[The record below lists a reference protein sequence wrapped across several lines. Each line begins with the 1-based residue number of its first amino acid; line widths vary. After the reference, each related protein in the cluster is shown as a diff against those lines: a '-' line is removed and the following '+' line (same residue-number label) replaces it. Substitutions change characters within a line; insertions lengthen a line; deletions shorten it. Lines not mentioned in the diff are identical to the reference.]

1 MSTTQ
6 QLHGQWWAADAADR
20 TVYGVL
26 TLGDDAEP
34 RLDLGG
40 ELLGFSRDSV
50 TVHGSSGGRA
60 VSIFGAYVTAESGI
74 VRNGEDHRRQTI
86 EGDGVVIGQN
96 HVADRNALAFA
107 EAVIEL
113 DYLTFWTAEFDPMIS
128 HPPGGGTS
136 FTVPDPLPR
145 TASYGAVQVT
155 VSSYSSYSGQSSFT
169 RDDMA
174 VPGRFKNII
183 FVSSIERLS
192 VDDHLAIS
200 RRLSDLVTI
209 AMHRP
214 TGVRA
219 IAFYETAGSSGIS
232 DRYEWWSADDL
243 PEENTV
249 LDERSRRR
257 INFRLSDVD
266 DVEQL
271 LGRWNELH
279 TGAFYGVASLVAQL
293 RETTTF
299 YERSLTR
306 F

>member
-1 MSTTQ
+1 M
-6 QLHGQWWAADAADR
+6 
-20 TVYGVL
+20 
-26 TLGDDAEP
+26 
-34 RLDLGG
+34 
-40 ELLGFSRDSV
+40 
-50 TVHGSSGGRA
+50 
-60 VSIFGAYVTAESGI
+60 
-74 VRNGEDHRRQTI
+74 
-86 EGDGVVIGQN
+86 IGQN

-306 F
+306 FSGHLICSVAAAGEESEPCPLHIQRSS